1 MGYSRVLPASWF
13 YLSPY
18 YKEAA
23 RGRVSGRTSEI
34 QRLIGRALRAVI
46 DFKALG
52 ERTVWIDCDV
62 IQADGGTRTASVT
75 GGFASPLPG
84 LARFEESG
92 VIERIPIS
100 DYVAATSVGIVH
112 GMTIL
117 DLEYGEDSTAEVDMN
132 VVMTGSGKFIEIQ
145 GTAEGSPF
153 SQSDL
158 DELLRLARKGIGELI
173 DKQREILGDDLG
185 KCT

>member
-1 MGYSRVLPASWF
+1 MPAGN
-13 YLSPY
+13 P
-18 YKEAA
+18 
-23 RGRVSGRTSEI
+23 
-34 QRLIGRALRAVI
+34 QAVI

-75 GGFASPLPG
+75 GGFVALC
-84 LARFEESG
+84 LALRDLKNQG

-185 KCT
+185 K

>member
-1 MGYSRVLPASWF
+1 LPAGN
-13 YLSPY
+13 P
-18 YKEAA
+18 
-23 RGRVSGRTSEI
+23 
-34 QRLIGRALRAVI
+34 QAVI

-75 GGFASPLPG
+75 GGFVALC
-84 LARFEESG
+84 LALRDLKNQG

-185 KCT
+185 K